1 MRETE
6 FLIRQIAQGFWL
18 VGSPVT
24 PKCVDQT
31 EGNVGLSDCR
41 GHRIPER
48 KEPED
53 FSEIQSISHFLPDVN
68 NRDRLGKDS
77 TEKVGTAE
85 VDKEKVVITFQKLFP
100 EGSMFKALIYTEY
113 LSLTAEMTMML
124 ASTDSRVSDMSMKTM
139 KPPCKICAALFIEN
153 MMNLPSAFCR
163 DISKTSNECKNCPV
177 KGKIKQIFGMK
188 VFSFQ

>member
-41 GHRIPER
+41 GHSIPKR

-68 NRDRLGKDS
+68 NRDRLGEDS

-100 EGSMFKALIYTEY
+100 EGSMVIALMIYTE
-113 LSLTAEMTMML
+113 
-124 ASTDSRVSDMSMKTM
+124 
-139 KPPCKICAALFIEN
+139 
-153 MMNLPSAFCR
+153 
-163 DISKTSNECKNCPV
+163 
-177 KGKIKQIFGMK
+177 
-188 VFSFQ
+188 